1 MKNIQYAL
9 IMIFAL
15 MTSMAFAQEKPYLV
29 IEDNGEKYEVLLK
42 IDNADQVELVNVLGQ
57 YIADGEKKM
66 LRVKIDAETLQ
77 TLNGGM
83 ALVHELEKCCDVA
96 SYTVLVTD
104 KNGEVNGYP
113 EVTVDLNSIAMKN
126 AFAHDA
132 D

>member
-1 MKNIQYAL
+1 M
-9 IMIFAL
+9 MIFAL

-42 IDNADQVELVNVLGQ
+42 VDNADQIEIVNVLGH
-57 YIADGEKKM
+57 YMANGEKKM
-66 LRVKIDAETLQ
+66 LRVKIDADEIQ
-77 TLNGGM
+77 ELNGSM

-96 SYTVLVTD
+96 SYTVLVTN

-113 EVTVDLNSIAMKN
+113 EVSVDLNSIAMKN

>member
-1 MKNIQYAL
+1 MKNIQYSL

-77 TLNGGM
+77 ALNGGT

-113 EVTVDLNSIAMKN
+113 EVTVDLNALAMKN